1 MAEPLSLVDALD
13 AVPDPR
19 SRKGRQHPLTAILS
33 LTVVATLAG
42 MKSLE
47 AIAQFGRDHGLPLA
61 HALGFTRGRTPHKS
75 CLSKLFRR
83 LDVAALEEALARW
96 ILGRI
101 QHHGWDAIAVD
112 GKTARGSADG
122 DIPGVHLLAAY
133 VPAAAAVLKQ
143 LRVDGKTNEHK
154 AALRLLGVLPL
165 AGKVVTGDAMFTH
178 RDFAQ
183 RVRDGGGDYLLI
195 VKDNQPELKAQIQAA
210 LHDDADFSPLPAEA
224 EGEPGTEDP
233 DGGQGARPQG
243 VPTAD
248 EHDGAERLLG
258 LAGCGTGVRTGTG
271 PGAPGQDGG
280 RGGLWGHQPG
290 AEPERCVG
298 PAPTDAGAL
307 EDREPAALRA

>member
-1 MAEPLSLVDALD
+1 MAGVSLLESFAD
-13 AVPDPR
+13 VPDPR
-19 SRKGRQHPLTAILS
+19 DRQGRRHPLTAVLG

-122 DIPGVHLLAAY
+122 DAPGVHLLTAY

-143 LRVDGKTNEHK
+143 IRVDGKTNEHK
-154 AALRLLGVLPL
+154 AGLRMLGVPPL
-165 AGKVVTGDAMFTH
+165 QGKVLTAHAMLTQ
-178 RDFAQ
+178 RDF
-183 RVRDGGGDYLLI
+183 
-195 VKDNQPELKAQIQAA
+195 
-210 LHDDADFSPLPAEA
+210 
-224 EGEPGTEDP
+224 
-233 DGGQGARPQG
+233 
-243 VPTAD
+243 
-248 EHDGAERLLG
+248 
-258 LAGCGTGVRTGTG
+258 
-271 PGAPGQDGG
+271 
-280 RGGLWGHQPG
+280 
-290 AEPERCVG
+290 
-298 PAPTDAGAL
+298 
-307 EDREPAALRA
+307 